1 MDINEKRQQLTA
13 NRLAQHNAAMERRA
27 SMGTSADRKRRYKN
41 IIQDLGTRE
50 ISLNDLAE
58 GTKNLG
64 VLDCI
69 LSNGGTL
76 DEYVILQQY
85 SKAIVD
91 ADTKAA
97 EFLRDT
103 SGQKPTTSVDL
114 ATNNG
119 GLQDMSLEELTAF
132 REELEAVKESKKDE

>member
-27 SMGTSADRKRRYKN
+27 AMGTSADRKRRYKN

-85 SKAIVD
+85 SKAIVE
-91 ADTKAA
+91 ADTRAA

-119 GLQDMSLEELTAF
+119 ALSDMTLEELTAF

>member
-27 SMGTSADRKRRYKN
+27 SAGTSADRKRRYKN

-119 GLQDMSLEELTAF
+119 ALSDMTLEELTAF

>member
-1 MDINEKRQQLTA
+1 MDINEKRQQLSA
-13 NRLAQHNAAMERRA
+13 KQIAQHNAAMERRA
-27 SMGTSADRKRRYKN
+27 SAGTSADRKRRYKN
-41 IIQDLGTRE
+41 IIQDLGNRE

-58 GTKNLG
+58 GTKIHG
-64 VLDCI
+64 ALDCV

-76 DEYVILQQY
+76 DELVILRQY

-91 ADTKAA
+91 ADTRAA

-132 REELEAVKESKKDE
+132 REELEAVKEIKKDE